1 MIFLLIYLSIVVFY
15 TLYIAAINLYY
26 DWHLLPLWLQVGSAP
41 IMAVMVTV
49 DALMNVSLFTVIFF
63 DLPRELMVTQ
73 RLERYRTNPA
83 YAGTFRN
90 HAATLIC
97 TEALNPFD
105 PTRHHC

>member
-1 MIFLLIYLSIVVFY
+1 MIVLYIYLSIVVFY

-26 DWHLLPLWLQVGSAP
+26 DWHDLPMWLKIAASP

-49 DALMNVSLFTVIFF
+49 DTIMNLSLFTIIFL
-63 DLPRELMVTQ
+63 DLPHELMVTQ
-73 RLERYRTNPA
+73 RLERYRTQS
-83 YAGTFRN
+83 GWRN
-90 HAATLIC
+90 HIATLIC